1 MVAALKKVE
10 FTQPGSFAFTDE
22 NLVEAKKIIAKY
34 PEGKQQSAVMPL
46 LVMAQKQHDNWLP
59 EVAIHYV
66 AEMLGMPYMRAY
78 EVASFYSMYN
88 MQPMGTYHIQV
99 CTTTPCWLR
108 GSDNVVRAC
117 KDELGIKMGEST
129 EDGKFTLQEV
139 ECLGACVNAPMIEVT
154 CSQWDKYFED
164 LDYENT
170 RAVLRDLKRG
180 EAPKEG
186 SQTDRNSSEPQN
198 GPTVLEA
205 QQAGWKAA
213 NKEAK

>member
-22 NLVEAKKIIAKY
+22 NTAEAEKLIAKY

-46 LVMAQKQHDNWLP
+46 LMMAQKQHDNWLP

-66 AEMLGMPYMRAY
+66 AEMLGMPYMRTY

-88 MQPMGTYHIQV
+88 LQPIGTFHIQV
-99 CTTTPCWLR
+99 CTTTPCWLN

-117 KDELGIKMGEST
+117 KDELGIKLGETS

-139 ECLGACVNAPMIEVT
+139 ECLGACVNAPMLEVT
-154 CSQWDKYFED
+154 CASWDKYFED

-170 RAVLRDLKRG
+170 RALIRDLKRG
-180 EAPKEG
+180 EAPEAG
-186 SQTDRNSSEPQN
+186 SLVGRNASEPIT
-198 GPTVLEA
+198 GPTVLEG
-205 QQAGWKAA
+205 QQAAWEKM